1 MRRAEQLHEEILAQM
16 DLSKEAS
23 DEELLEL
30 IHRILEEKSKEEF
43 IPLGEKAIL
52 GRELFNAFRKLDILQ
67 ELIEDEEITEIM
79 INGTQPIFI
88 ERNGRIYETDKKF
101 LSKGKLEDVVQQM
114 VAGCNRVVNE
124 AMVIFFH
131 GKKLKRIR
139 RTHIFLNMDNGVFHQ
154 QSKNYSHHYIILERR
169 PKRKI
174 HRNDKGD
181 SMSKYKITEIE
192 HPKYPWLYRIQALID
207 VNEKVPEGTLGG
219 FVENENNLSQEGTC
233 WIYDDAI
240 CCENGEVKEEAALY
254 DGSLVRGYAVV
265 TGDATFYDRAVAK
278 RDCYICGGEIKENAI
293 ISGKAFID
301 TVGVN
306 APVIG
311 GESHVYGEVRGN
323 IYIKG
328 DIFPWDIFNNHTKDM
343 FLYENGKWRAFSVPE
358 KLKPPKSYQK
368 KQTKKK
374 NQPER

>member
-1 MRRAEQLHEEILAQM
+1 
-16 DLSKEAS
+16 
-23 DEELLEL
+23 
-30 IHRILEEKSKEEF
+30 
-43 IPLGEKAIL
+43 
-52 GRELFNAFRKLDILQ
+52 
-67 ELIEDEEITEIM
+67 
-79 INGTQPIFI
+79 
-88 ERNGRIYETDKKF
+88 
-101 LSKGKLEDVVQQM
+101 
-114 VAGCNRVVNE
+114 
-124 AMVIFFH
+124 
-131 GKKLKRIR
+131 
-139 RTHIFLNMDNGVFHQ
+139 
-154 QSKNYSHHYIILERR
+154 
-169 PKRKI
+169 
-174 HRNDKGD
+174 
-181 SMSKYKITEIE
+181 MSKYKITEIE
-192 HPKYPWLYRIQALID
+192 HPKYPWLHRIQALID
-207 VNEKVPEGTLGG
+207 VNEKVPKGTLGG

-265 TGDATFYDRAVAK
+265 TGDTTFYDRAVAK

-311 GESHVYGEVRGN
+311 GERHVYGEVRGN

-358 KLKPPKSYQK
+358 KLKPPQSYQK
-368 KQTKKK
+368 RQTKKK

>member
-1 MRRAEQLHEEILAQM
+1 M
-16 DLSKEAS
+16 
-23 DEELLEL
+23 
-30 IHRILEEKSKEEF
+30 
-43 IPLGEKAIL
+43 GW
-52 GRELFNAFRKLDILQ
+52 
-67 ELIEDEEITEIM
+67 
-79 INGTQPIFI
+79 
-88 ERNGRIYETDKKF
+88 Y
-101 LSKGKLEDVVQQM
+101 KGMSML
-114 VAGCNRVVNE
+114 
-124 AMVIFFH
+124 MVIFFH

-192 HPKYPWLYRIQALID
+192 HPKYPWLHRIQALID

>member
-1 MRRAEQLHEEILAQM
+1 
-16 DLSKEAS
+16 
-23 DEELLEL
+23 
-30 IHRILEEKSKEEF
+30 
-43 IPLGEKAIL
+43 
-52 GRELFNAFRKLDILQ
+52 
-67 ELIEDEEITEIM
+67 
-79 INGTQPIFI
+79 
-88 ERNGRIYETDKKF
+88 
-101 LSKGKLEDVVQQM
+101 
-114 VAGCNRVVNE
+114 
-124 AMVIFFH
+124 
-131 GKKLKRIR
+131 
-139 RTHIFLNMDNGVFHQ
+139 
-154 QSKNYSHHYIILERR
+154 
-169 PKRKI
+169 
-174 HRNDKGD
+174 
-181 SMSKYKITEIE
+181 MSKYKITEIE
-192 HPKYPWLYRIQALID
+192 HPKYPWLHRIQALID

-343 FLYENGKWRAFSVPE
+343 YGDGERVAGLCRYLDQDHAEINGVKWQMTEFAIQMQIRGILFSPALTE
-358 KLKPPKSYQK
+358 
-368 KQTKKK
+368 
-374 NQPER
+374 